1 LPYAIFAKSGVQLIQ
16 QTITKIDPGAKRVIT
31 DEGSYATDYLAV
43 ALGADY
49 DWNATPGLAEVNEFY
64 RTAGAER
71 LRDVSPNFTRGHAL
85 IRVCG
90 SPYKCPPAPSECAL
104 MLHD

>member
-64 RTAGAER
+64 TTAGA
-71 LRDVSPNFTRGHAL
+71 
-85 IRVCG
+85 
-90 SPYKCPPAPSECAL
+90 
-104 MLHD
+104 